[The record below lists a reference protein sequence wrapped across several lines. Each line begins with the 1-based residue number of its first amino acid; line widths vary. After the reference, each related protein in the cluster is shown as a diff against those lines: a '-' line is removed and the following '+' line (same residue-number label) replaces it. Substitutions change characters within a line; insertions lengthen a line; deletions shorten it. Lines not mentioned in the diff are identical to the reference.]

1 MTTAIK
7 TQSAAK
13 NFQGIIYPNNAVKPQ
28 IIEGFTPK
36 QRADFQ
42 NGISIQDYAREKGI
56 KI

>member
-1 MTTAIK
+1 MATTIK
-7 TQSAAK
+7 TKAAAK
-13 NFQGIIYPNNAVKPQ
+13 NFHGIYPVSTAKPQ

-42 NGISIQDYAREKGI
+42 NGISIQDYEREKGI

>member
-1 MTTAIK
+1 MATATK

-13 NFQGIIYPNNAVKPQ
+13 NFQGIIYPKNAVKPQ

-36 QRADFQ
+36 QRADFL
-42 NGISIQDYAREKGI
+42 NGIPIQDYAREKGI

>member
-1 MTTAIK
+1 MATAIK

-13 NFQGIIYPNNAVKPQ
+13 NFQGIIYSTNAVKPQ
-28 IIEGFTPK
+28 IREGFSPK

>member
-1 MTTAIK
+1 MATTIK
-7 TQSAAK
+7 TKAATK
-13 NFQGIIYPNNAVKPQ
+13 NLQGIYPANTAKPQ
-28 IIEGFTPK
+28 IIEGFTPR

>member
-1 MTTAIK
+1 MKTATMNVFGAYLAK
-7 TQSAAK
+7 AA
-13 NFQGIIYPNNAVKPQ
+13 QPR

-36 QRADFQ
+36 QRANFE

>member
-1 MTTAIK
+1 MATTIK

-13 NFQGIIYPNNAVKPQ
+13 NFQGTVYPTNAVKPQ